1 MRLTIVDDSALFR
14 EGLVRVARDL
24 GFEVVGQAGDARSLL
39 AVIRAD
45 PPDVAVLDIRM
56 PPTFTTEGLV
66 AALELRSAMPTI
78 GVLVLSQYVDTHHVM
93 ELIASGGGM
102 GYLLKDHVGDIAEFG
117 DAVRRIAAGGS
128 VIDPDVVAEL
138 VGRRRHREAI
148 EELTAREREVLQ
160 LMAQGRTNSAIGARL
175 HLSPKT
181 VEAHVRSIFMKL
193 QLEPA
198 DDDHRRVLAVLTY
211 LRA

>member
-1 MRLTIVDDSALFR
+1 LRLTIVDDSTLFR

-24 GFEVVGQAGDARSLL
+24 GFDVMAQVSDARSLMEL
-39 AVIRAD
+39 MRAD
-45 PPDVAVLDIRM
+45 PPDVVVLDIRM
-56 PPTFTTEGLV
+56 PPTYTTEGL
-66 AALELRSAMPTI
+66 AAAREIRENLPSV

-93 ELIASGGGM
+93 ELISSGGRI

-117 DAVRRIAAGGS
+117 DAVRRIAAGGT

-138 VGRRRHREAI
+138 VGRRRNRDAV
-148 EELTAREREVLQ
+148 EELTEREREVLH
-160 LMAQGRTNSAIGARL
+160 LMAQGRTNSAIGSRL

-211 LRA
+211 LHA

>member
-1 MRLTIVDDSALFR
+1 MRLTIVDDSTLFR

-24 GFEVVGQAGDARSLL
+24 GFDIVAQVGDAQSLMEL
-39 AVIRAD
+39 MRAD

-56 PPTFTTEGLV
+56 PPTYTTEGL
-66 AALELRSAMPTI
+66 AAAREMRETMPSV

-93 ELIASGGGM
+93 ELISSGGRI

-128 VIDPDVVAEL
+128 VIDPDVVAEM
-138 VGRRRHREAI
+138 VGRRRNRDAI
-148 EELTAREREVLQ
+148 EELTEREREVLH

-181 VEAHVRSIFMKL
+181 IEAHVRSIFMKL

-198 DDDHRRVLAVLTY
+198 EDDHRRILAVLTY
-211 LRA
+211 LHA

>member
-1 MRLTIVDDSALFR
+1 LRLTIVDDSTLFR

-24 GFEVVGQAGDARSLL
+24 GFDVVRQAGDAESLMEL
-39 AVIRAD
+39 IRAET
-45 PPDVAVLDIRM
+45 PDVAVVDIRL

-66 AALELRSAMPTI
+66 AAREMRSAFPSV
-78 GVLVLSQYVDTHHVM
+78 GVLVLSQYVDTHHVL
-93 ELIASGGGM
+93 ELIASGGGV

-117 DAVRRIAAGGS
+117 AAVRQIAAGGS

-138 VGRRRHREAI
+138 VGRRRHRDAI
-148 EELTAREREVLQ
+148 EELTERERSVLQ
-160 LMAQGRTNSAIGARL
+160 LMAQGRTNSAIGSRL
-175 HLSPKT
+175 YMSPKT
-181 VEAHVRSIFMKL
+181 VEAHIRNIFIKL

>member
-1 MRLTIVDDSALFR
+1 LRLTIVDDSTLFR

-24 GFEVVGQAGDARSLL
+24 GFDVIAQAGDAQSL
-39 AVIRAD
+39 VEIISAD
-45 PPDVAVLDIRM
+45 PPDVVVLDIRM

-66 AALELRSAMPTI
+66 AAREMRLAFPSI

-93 ELIASGGGM
+93 ELIASGGGV

-128 VIDPDVVAEL
+128 VIDPDVVADL
-138 VGRRRHREAI
+138 VGRRRHREVI
-148 EELTAREREVLQ
+148 EELTERERDVLH
-160 LMAQGRTNSAIGARL
+160 LMAQGRTNSAIGSRL

-181 VEAHVRSIFMKL
+181 VEAHIRNIFMKL

-198 DDDHRRVLAVLTY
+198 EDDHRRVLAVLTY

>member
-1 MRLTIVDDSALFR
+1 MRLTIVDDSTLFR

-66 AALELRSAMPTI
+66 AALELRSAMPSV

-148 EELTAREREVLQ
+148 EELTARERDVLH

-198 DDDHRRVLAVLTY
+198 YDDHRRVLAVLTY

>member
-1 MRLTIVDDSALFR
+1 MRLTIVDDSTLFR

-24 GFEVVGQAGDARSLL
+24 GFDVIGQAGDAESLVEL
-39 AVIRAD
+39 ISAD

-56 PPTFTTEGLV
+56 PPTFTTEGLIAAREMRV
-66 AALELRSAMPTI
+66 AFPSI

-93 ELIASGGGM
+93 ELIASGGGV

-138 VGRRRHREAI
+138 VGRRRHREVI
-148 EELTAREREVLQ
+148 DELTEREREVLH
-160 LMAQGRTNSAIGARL
+160 LMAQGRTNSAIGSRL

-181 VEAHVRSIFMKL
+181 VEAHIRNIFMKL

-198 DDDHRRVLAVLTY
+198 EDDHRRVLAVLTY

>member
-1 MRLTIVDDSALFR
+1 MRLTIVDDSTLFR

-24 GFEVVGQAGDARSLL
+24 GFEIVGQAGDVQSLVEL
-39 AVIRAD
+39 IRAD

-66 AALELRSAMPTI
+66 AAREMRSAFPSL

-93 ELIASGGGM
+93 ELIASGGGV

-138 VGRRRHREAI
+138 VGRRRHRDVI
-148 EELTAREREVLQ
+148 EELTEREQEVLH
-160 LMAQGRTNSAIGARL
+160 LMAQGRTNSAIGSRL

-181 VEAHVRSIFMKL
+181 VEAHIRNIFMKL

-198 DDDHRRVLAVLTY
+198 EGDHRRVLAVLTY

>member
-1 MRLTIVDDSALFR
+1 LRLTIVDDSTLFR

-24 GFEVVGQAGDARSLL
+24 GFDVIGQAGDAQSLVEL
-39 AVIRAD
+39 ISAD

-56 PPTFTTEGLV
+56 PPTFTTEGLI
-66 AALELRSAMPTI
+66 AAREMRLAFPSI

-93 ELIASGGGM
+93 ELIASGGGV

-138 VGRRRHREAI
+138 VGRRRHREVI
-148 EELTAREREVLQ
+148 EELTEREREVLH
-160 LMAQGRTNSAIGARL
+160 LMAQGRTNSAIGSRL

-181 VEAHVRSIFMKL
+181 VEAHIRNIFMKL

-198 DDDHRRVLAVLTY
+198 EDDHRRVLAVLTY

>member
-1 MRLTIVDDSALFR
+1 MRLIIADDSTLFR
-14 EGLVRVARDL
+14 EGLARVARDL
-24 GFEVVGQAGDARSLL
+24 GFDVVGQAGDAQSLMEM
-39 AVIRAD
+39 VRVD
-45 PPDVAVLDIRM
+45 PPDVAVVDIRM
-56 PPTFTTEGLV
+56 PPTHTTEGLV
-66 AALELRSAMPTI
+66 AAIEIRSTLPSV

-93 ELIASGGGM
+93 ELISGRGRV

-117 DAVRRIAAGGS
+117 DTVRRVAAGGS
-128 VIDPDVVAEL
+128 VIDPEVVAEL
-138 VGRRRHREAI
+138 VGRRQSREALAD
-148 EELTAREREVLQ
+148 LTDREREVLD
-160 LMAQGRTNSAIGARL
+160 LMAQGRTNSAIGSRL

>member
-1 MRLTIVDDSALFR
+1 VDDSTLFR

-24 GFEVVGQAGDARSLL
+24 GFDVVAQAGDAQSLMEL
-39 AVIRAD
+39 IRAD

-56 PPTFTTEGLV
+56 PPTYTTEGL
-66 AALELRSAMPTI
+66 AAAREMRETLPSV

-93 ELIASGGGM
+93 ELISSGGRI

-117 DAVRRIAAGGS
+117 DAVKRIAAGGS

-138 VGRRRHREAI
+138 VGRRRNREAI
-148 EELTAREREVLQ
+148 EDLTERERDVLH

-198 DDDHRRVLAVLTY
+198 EDDHRRVLAVLTY
-211 LRA
+211 LHS

>member
-1 MRLTIVDDSALFR
+1 
-14 EGLVRVARDL
+14 VARDL
-24 GFEVVGQAGDARSLL
+24 GFDVMAQVSDARSLMEL
-39 AVIRAD
+39 MRAD
-45 PPDVAVLDIRM
+45 PPDIVVLDIRM
-56 PPTFTTEGLV
+56 PPTYTTEGL
-66 AALELRSAMPTI
+66 AAAREIRENLPSV

-93 ELIASGGGM
+93 ELISSGGRI

-117 DAVRRIAAGGS
+117 DAVRRIAAGGT

-138 VGRRRHREAI
+138 VGRRRNRDAV
-148 EELTAREREVLQ
+148 EELTEREREVLH
-160 LMAQGRTNSAIGARL
+160 LMAQGRTNSAIGSRL

-211 LRA
+211 LHA

>member
-1 MRLTIVDDSALFR
+1 LRLTIVDDSTLFR

-24 GFEVVGQAGDARSLL
+24 GFDVIGQAGDAQSLVEL
-39 AVIRAD
+39 ISAD

-56 PPTFTTEGLV
+56 PPTFTTEGLIAAREMRV
-66 AALELRSAMPTI
+66 AFPSI

-93 ELIASGGGM
+93 ELIASGGGV

-138 VGRRRHREAI
+138 VGRRRHREVI
-148 EELTAREREVLQ
+148 DELTEREREVLH
-160 LMAQGRTNSAIGARL
+160 LMAQGRTNSAIGSRL

-181 VEAHVRSIFMKL
+181 VEAHIRNIFMKL

-198 DDDHRRVLAVLTY
+198 EDDHRRVLAVLTY

>member
-1 MRLTIVDDSALFR
+1 MRLTIVDDSTLFR

-24 GFEVVGQAGDARSLL
+24 GFDVVGQAADADSLVEL
-39 AVIRAD
+39 IRAGT
-45 PPDVAVLDIRM
+45 PDVAVLDIRL

-66 AALELRSAMPTI
+66 AAQEMRSVFPSV

-93 ELIASGGGM
+93 ELIASGGGV

-128 VIDPDVVAEL
+128 VIDRDVVAEL
-138 VGRRRHREAI
+138 VGRRRHRDAI
-148 EELTAREREVLQ
+148 EELTERERAVLH
-160 LMAQGRTNSAIGARL
+160 LMAQGRTNSAIGSKM

-181 VEAHVRSIFMKL
+181 VEAHIRNIFMKL

-198 DDDHRRVLAVLTY
+198 DDDHRRVLAVVTY

>member
-1 MRLTIVDDSALFR
+1 MRLTIVDDSTLFR

-24 GFEVVGQAGDARSLL
+24 GFDVVTQVSDAQSLMEL
-39 AVIRAD
+39 IRAD

-56 PPTFTTEGLV
+56 PPTYTTEGL
-66 AALELRSAMPTI
+66 AAAREVRSSLPSV
-78 GVLVLSQYVDTHHVM
+78 GVLVLSQYVDTHHVL
-93 ELIASGGGM
+93 ELISSGGRI

-138 VGRRRHREAI
+138 VGRRRNREAI
-148 EELTAREREVLQ
+148 EELTEREREVLH

-211 LRA
+211 LHA

>member
-1 MRLTIVDDSALFR
+1 MRLTIVDDSTLFR

-24 GFEVVGQAGDARSLL
+24 GFEIVGQAGDAQSLVEL
-39 AVIRAD
+39 IRAD

-66 AALELRSAMPTI
+66 AAREMRSAFPSL

-93 ELIASGGGM
+93 ELIASGGGV

-138 VGRRRHREAI
+138 VGRRRHRDVI
-148 EELTAREREVLQ
+148 EELTEREQEVLQ
-160 LMAQGRTNSAIGARL
+160 LMAQGRTNSAIGSRL

-181 VEAHVRSIFMKL
+181 VEAHIRNIFMKL

-198 DDDHRRVLAVLTY
+198 EGDHRRVLAVLTY

>member
-1 MRLTIVDDSALFR
+1 LRLTIVDDSTLFR

-24 GFEVVGQAGDARSLL
+24 GFDIVAQVGDAQSLMEL
-39 AVIRAD
+39 MRAD

-56 PPTFTTEGLV
+56 PPTYTTEGL
-66 AALELRSAMPTI
+66 AAAREMRETMPSV

-93 ELIASGGGM
+93 ELISSGGRI

-128 VIDPDVVAEL
+128 VIDPDVVAEM
-138 VGRRRHREAI
+138 VGRRRNRDAI
-148 EELTAREREVLQ
+148 EELTEREREVLH

-198 DDDHRRVLAVLTY
+198 DDDHRRILAVLTY
-211 LRA
+211 LHA

>member
-1 MRLTIVDDSALFR
+1 LRLTIVDDSTLFR

-24 GFEVVGQAGDARSLL
+24 GFDVLTQAGDARSLMP
-39 AVIRAD
+39 VIEAD
-45 PPDVAVLDIRM
+45 PPDVVVLDVRM

-66 AALELRSAMPTI
+66 AALEIKSAIPSA

-93 ELIASGGGM
+93 ELIAGGGGV

-117 DAVRRIAAGGS
+117 DAVRRVAAGGS
-128 VIDPDVVAEL
+128 VIDPDVVVEL

-148 EELTAREREVLQ
+148 DELTERERGVLH

-198 DDDHRRVLAVLTY
+198 GDDHRRVLAVLTY

>member
-1 MRLTIVDDSALFR
+1 MRLTIVDDSTLFR

-24 GFEVVGQAGDARSLL
+24 GFEIVGQAGDVQSLVEL
-39 AVIRAD
+39 IRAD

-66 AALELRSAMPTI
+66 AAREMRSAFPSL

-93 ELIASGGGM
+93 ELIASGGGV

-138 VGRRRHREAI
+138 VGRRRHRDVI
-148 EELTAREREVLQ
+148 EELTEREQEVLQ
-160 LMAQGRTNSAIGARL
+160 LMAQGRTNSAIGSRL

-181 VEAHVRSIFMKL
+181 VEAHIRNIFMKL

-198 DDDHRRVLAVLTY
+198 EGDHRRVLAVLTY

>member
-1 MRLTIVDDSALFR
+1 MRLTIVDDSTLFR

-24 GFEVVGQAGDARSLL
+24 GFEIVGQAGDAQSLVDL
-39 AVIRAD
+39 IRAD

-66 AALELRSAMPTI
+66 AAREMRSAFPSL

-93 ELIASGGGM
+93 ELIASGGGV
-102 GYLLKDHVGDIAEFG
+102 GYLLKDHVGDISEFG
-117 DAVRRIAAGGS
+117 DAVRRVAAGGS

-138 VGRRRHREAI
+138 VARRRHRDVI
-148 EELTAREREVLQ
+148 EELTEREREVLH
-160 LMAQGRTNSAIGARL
+160 LMAQGRTNSAIGSRL

-181 VEAHVRSIFMKL
+181 VEAHIRNIFMKL

-198 DDDHRRVLAVLTY
+198 EGDHRRVLAVLTY

>member
-1 MRLTIVDDSALFR
+1 MRET
-14 EGLVRVARDL
+14 
-24 GFEVVGQAGDARSLL
+24 
-39 AVIRAD
+39 
-45 PPDVAVLDIRM
+45 M
-56 PPTFTTEGLV
+56 PSV
-66 AALELRSAMPTI
+66 

-93 ELIASGGGM
+93 ELISSGGRI

-117 DAVRRIAAGGS
+117 DAVRRIAAGGT

-138 VGRRRHREAI
+138 VGRRRNRDAV
-148 EELTAREREVLQ
+148 EELTEREREVLH
-160 LMAQGRTNSAIGARL
+160 LMAQGRTNSAIGSRL

-198 DDDHRRVLAVLTY
+198 DDDHRRILAVLTY
-211 LRA
+211 LHA

>member
-1 MRLTIVDDSALFR
+1 LRLTIVDDSTLFR

-56 PPTFTTEGLV
+56 PPTFTTEGLL
-66 AALELRSAMPTI
+66 AALELRSAMPSV

-93 ELIASGGGM
+93 ELIASGGGI

-117 DAVRRIAAGGS
+117 DAVRRVSAGGS

-148 EELTAREREVLQ
+148 EELTTREGEVLH
-160 LMAQGRTNSAIGARL
+160 LMAQGRSNSAIGARL

-181 VEAHVRSIFMKL
+181 VEAHVRSIFIKL
-193 QLEPA
+193 QLEAA

>member
-1 MRLTIVDDSALFR
+1 MRLTIVDDSTLFR

-24 GFEVVGQAGDARSLL
+24 GFEVVGQAGDAQSLVQL
-39 AVIRAD
+39 IMAD
-45 PPDVAVLDIRM
+45 APDVAVLDIRM

-66 AALELRSAMPTI
+66 AAREIRSAFPSL

-93 ELIASGGGM
+93 ELIASGGGV

-148 EELTAREREVLQ
+148 EELTEREREVLQ
-160 LMAQGRTNSAIGARL
+160 LMAQGRTNSAIGSRL

-181 VEAHVRSIFMKL
+181 VEAHIRNIFMKL

-198 DDDHRRVLAVLTY
+198 EDDHRRVLAVLTY

>member
-1 MRLTIVDDSALFR
+1 MRLTIVDDSTLFR

-24 GFEVVGQAGDARSLL
+24 GFDVVGQAADANSLVEL
-39 AVIRAD
+39 IRAGT
-45 PPDVAVLDIRM
+45 PDVAVLDIRL

-66 AALELRSAMPTI
+66 AAREMRSVFPSV

-93 ELIASGGGM
+93 ELIASGGGV

-117 DAVRRIAAGGS
+117 DAVRRIAGGGS
-128 VIDPDVVAEL
+128 VIDRDVVAEL
-138 VGRRRHREAI
+138 VGRRRHRDAI
-148 EELTAREREVLQ
+148 EELTERERAVLH
-160 LMAQGRTNSAIGARL
+160 LMAQGRTNSAIGSRL
-175 HLSPKT
+175 YLSPKT
-181 VEAHVRSIFMKL
+181 VEAHVRNIFMKL

-198 DDDHRRVLAVLTY
+198 DDDHRRVLAVVTY

>member
-1 MRLTIVDDSALFR
+1 LRLTIVDDSTLFR

-24 GFEVVGQAGDARSLL
+24 GFDVVGQAGDAQSLTAL
-39 AVIRAD
+39 VRAD

-66 AALELRSAMPTI
+66 AALEIRVAMPSV
-78 GVLVLSQYVDTHHVM
+78 GVLVLSQFVDTHHVM
-93 ELIASGGGM
+93 ELIASGGGV

-128 VIDPDVVAEL
+128 VIDPEVVAEL
-138 VGRRRHREAI
+138 VGRRRHRDAI
-148 EELTAREREVLQ
+148 EELSGRERDVLH
-160 LMAQGRTNSAIGARL
+160 LMAQGRTNSAIGSRL
-175 HLSPKT
+175 YLSPKT
-181 VEAHVRSIFMKL
+181 VEAHIRSIFMKL

>member
-1 MRLTIVDDSALFR
+1 MRLTIVDDSTLFR

-24 GFEVVGQAGDARSLL
+24 GFDIVAQVGDAQSLMEL
-39 AVIRAD
+39 MRAD

-56 PPTFTTEGLV
+56 PPTYTTEGL
-66 AALELRSAMPTI
+66 AAAREMRETMPSV

-93 ELIASGGGM
+93 ELISSGGRI

-128 VIDPDVVAEL
+128 VIDPDVVAEM
-138 VGRRRHREAI
+138 VGRRRNRDAI
-148 EELTAREREVLQ
+148 EELTEREREVLH

-211 LRA
+211 LHA

>member
-1 MRLTIVDDSALFR
+1 MRLTIVDDSTLFR

-24 GFEVVGQAGDARSLL
+24 GFDIVAQVGDAQSLMEL
-39 AVIRAD
+39 MRAD

-56 PPTFTTEGLV
+56 PPTYTTEGL
-66 AALELRSAMPTI
+66 AAAREMRETMPSV

-93 ELIASGGGM
+93 ELISSGGRI

-128 VIDPDVVAEL
+128 VIDPDVVAEM
-138 VGRRRHREAI
+138 VGRRRNRDAI
-148 EELTAREREVLQ
+148 DELTEREREVLH

-198 DDDHRRVLAVLTY
+198 EDDHRRILAVLTY
-211 LRA
+211 LHA

>member
-1 MRLTIVDDSALFR
+1 MRLTIVDDSTLFR

-24 GFEVVGQAGDARSLL
+24 GFEVVGQAGDARSLVQL
-39 AVIRAD
+39 IMAD
-45 PPDVAVLDIRM
+45 APDVAVLDIRM

-66 AALELRSAMPTI
+66 AAREIRSAFPSL

-93 ELIASGGGM
+93 ELIASGGGV

-148 EELTAREREVLQ
+148 EELTEREREVLQ
-160 LMAQGRTNSAIGARL
+160 LMAQGRTNSAIGSRL

-181 VEAHVRSIFMKL
+181 VEAHIRNIFMKL

-198 DDDHRRVLAVLTY
+198 EDDHRRVLAVLTY

>member
-1 MRLTIVDDSALFR
+1 MRLTIVDDSTLFR

-24 GFEVVGQAGDARSLL
+24 GFDVMAQVSDARSLMEL
-39 AVIRAD
+39 MRAD
-45 PPDVAVLDIRM
+45 PPDVVVLDIRM
-56 PPTFTTEGLV
+56 PPTYTTEGL
-66 AALELRSAMPTI
+66 AAAREMRENLPSV

-93 ELIASGGGM
+93 ELISSGGRI

-117 DAVRRIAAGGS
+117 DAVRRIAAGGT

-138 VGRRRHREAI
+138 VGRRRNRDAV
-148 EELTAREREVLQ
+148 EELTEREREVLH
-160 LMAQGRTNSAIGARL
+160 LMAQGRTNSAIGSRL

-211 LRA
+211 LHA

>member
-1 MRLTIVDDSALFR
+1 MFR

-24 GFEVVGQAGDARSLL
+24 GFDVVGQAADAQSLTEL
-39 AVIRAD
+39 VRAE
-45 PPDVAVLDIRM
+45 PPDVVVLDIRM

-66 AALELRSAMPTI
+66 AALEIRVAVPSV
-78 GVLVLSQYVDTHHVM
+78 GVLVLSQFVDTHHVM
-93 ELIASGGGM
+93 ELIASGGGV

-128 VIDPDVVAEL
+128 VIDPEVVAEL
-138 VGRRRHREAI
+138 VGRRRHRDAI
-148 EELTAREREVLQ
+148 EELTGREREVLH
-160 LMAQGRTNSAIGARL
+160 LMAQGRTNSAIGSRL
-175 HLSPKT
+175 YLSPKT
-181 VEAHVRSIFMKL
+181 VEAHIRSIFMKL

>member
-24 GFEVVGQAGDARSLL
+24 GFDVVGQAGDARTLMALVS
-39 AVIRAD
+39 AD

-56 PPTFTTEGLV
+56 PPTFTTEGLM
-66 AALELRSAMPTI
+66 AALELRSAMPSV
-78 GVLVLSQYVDTHHVM
+78 GVLVLSQFVDTHHVM
-93 ELIASGGGM
+93 ELIASGGGI

-117 DAVRRIAAGGS
+117 DAIRRIAIGGS
-128 VIDPDVVAEL
+128 VIDSDVVAEL

-148 EELTAREREVLQ
+148 EELTSRERSVLH
-160 LMAQGRTNSAIGARL
+160 LMAQGRTNSAIGGRL

-198 DDDHRRVLAVLTY
+198 DEDHRRVLAVLTY

>member
-1 MRLTIVDDSALFR
+1 MRLTIVDDSTLFR

-24 GFEVVGQAGDARSLL
+24 GFDIVAQVGDAQSLMEL
-39 AVIRAD
+39 MRAD

-56 PPTFTTEGLV
+56 PPTYTTEGL
-66 AALELRSAMPTI
+66 AAAREMRETMPSV

-93 ELIASGGGM
+93 ELISSGGRI

-128 VIDPDVVAEL
+128 VIDPDVVAEM
-138 VGRRRHREAI
+138 VGRRRNRDAI
-148 EELTAREREVLQ
+148 EELTEREREVLH
-160 LMAQGRTNSAIGARL
+160 LMAQGRTNSAIGSRL

-198 DDDHRRVLAVLTY
+198 EDDHRRILAVLTY
-211 LRA
+211 LHA

>member
-1 MRLTIVDDSALFR
+1 MRLTIVDDSTLFR

-24 GFEVVGQAGDARSLL
+24 GFEVVGQAGDAQSLVQL
-39 AVIRAD
+39 IRAD
-45 PPDVAVLDIRM
+45 APNVAVLDIRM

-66 AALELRSAMPTI
+66 AAREIRSAFPSL

-93 ELIASGGGM
+93 ELIASGGGV

-148 EELTAREREVLQ
+148 EELTEREREVLQ
-160 LMAQGRTNSAIGARL
+160 LMAQGRTNSAIGSRL

-181 VEAHVRSIFMKL
+181 VEAHIRNIFMKL

-198 DDDHRRVLAVLTY
+198 EDDHRRVLAVLTY